1 MNARVVIRPRSIRR
15 LRFDG
20 SLSRW
25 LFTAAAL
32 VGIASCVRYA
42 IVPPRPHVPPPSRA
56 PHVDQGAEAYAVAFA
71 RAYLT
76 VDARDPH
83 QHARALAPFVDPNG
97 DPDGGYSPPEDL
109 TQSVSWATIV
119 QSRPSELGGQTYT
132 VAAQTTASGLLYL
145 TVTVRRDSAAALQLV
160 GLPALVGPPES
171 RPAQEASGD
180 TLAAVVESDV
190 AEVTTRAL
198 RNYLAGD
205 SNDLRADL
213 STSAVV
219 SLPTTPLRLQRTQSL
234 VWDPSG
240 RAVLATVDATD
251 PRGGLFQLT
260 YEIDVDRSGARPYV
274 SAIQTNP
281 RS

>member
-1 MNARVVIRPRSIRR
+1 MSARVVVRSRSLRR

-42 IVPPRPHVPPPSRA
+42 IFPPRPHLPTPPPVQ
-56 PHVDQGAEAYAVAFA
+56 HIDQGAEAYAVAFA

-76 VDARDPH
+76 LDAHDPE
-83 QHARALAPFVDPNG
+83 QHARALAPFVDANG

-109 TQSVSWATIV
+109 SQRVSWATVV
-119 QSRPSELGGQTYT
+119 QSRPSELGGETYT
-132 VAAQTTASGLLYL
+132 VAAQTTASGLVYL
-145 TVTVRRDSAAALQLV
+145 TVTVRRDGAGALQLV
-160 GLPALVGPPES
+160 GLPALVGPPQS
-171 RPAQEASGD
+171 RPAQDASGD
-180 TLAAVVESDV
+180 TLTAVVDADV
-190 AEVTTRAL
+190 TEVTMRAL

-205 SNDLRADL
+205 STDLRADL
-213 STSAVV
+213 AANAVV
-219 SLPTTPLRLQRTQSL
+219 SLPVTPLRLQRVERV

-240 RAVLATVDATD
+240 RSVLATVDATD

-281 RS
+281 RT

>member
-1 MNARVVIRPRSIRR
+1 MSARVAIRSRSLRR

-25 LFTAAAL
+25 LFTAAVI
-32 VGIASCVRYA
+32 VGIGSCVRYA
-42 IVPPRPHVPPPSRA
+42 IVPPRPHIPAPPPVQ
-56 PHVDQGAEAYAVAFA
+56 HIDQGAEAYAIAFA

-76 VDARDPH
+76 VNARDPQ
-83 QHARALAPFVDPNG
+83 QHVRALAPFVDANG

-109 TQSVSWATIV
+109 TQDVSWATVV
-119 QSRPSELGGQTYT
+119 QSRPSELGGETYT
-132 VAAQTTASGLLYL
+132 VAAQTSPSGPVYL
-145 TVTVRRDSAAALQLV
+145 TVTVRRDSAGSLQLV
-160 GLPALVGPPES
+160 GLPALVGPPQS
-171 RPAQEASGD
+171 RPAQNASGD
-180 TLAAVVESDV
+180 TLAAVVDSDV
-190 AEVTTRAL
+190 TEVTTRAL

-205 SNDLRADL
+205 STDLRADL
-213 STSAVV
+213 SPAAVV
-219 SLPTTPLRLQRTQSL
+219 SMPAPPLRLQRVEQV
-234 VWDPSG
+234 VWGPSA
-240 RAVLATVDATD
+240 RSVLATVDATD